1 MYACSV
7 EARSIHEFTIICQ
20 QAEFQKYSSMYST
33 KRSLPFS
40 KGMHPTLI
48 FYGSKLKNP
57 HKGHLFAANIQG
69 GNDFWCNSS
78 EWWDY
83 WMGEGATV
91 QPSIWGHSGFLVPWF
106 DQKTMEWDA
115 WILGWDGISRLKPSN
130 NFSHFMNDTGQLDY
144 ISFQIRLHSL
154 ELLSNSPVSLC
165 ISI

>member
-1 MYACSV
+1 MSMWKWQEISKRNGDTMYACSV
-7 EARSIHEFTIICQ
+7 ETCSRHEFTIICQ

-33 KRSLPFS
+33 KRSLPFF
-40 KGMHPTLI
+40 KGMHPMLI

-83 WMGEGATV
+83 WMGEGASV

-106 DQKTMEWDA
+106 DQKPWNGMHEFWVGMGYLDWRWMSQAT
-115 WILGWDGISRLKPSN
+115 IFPISWTIQGN
-130 NFSHFMNDTGQLDY
+130 
-144 ISFQIRLHSL
+144 
-154 ELLSNSPVSLC
+154 
-165 ISI
+165 